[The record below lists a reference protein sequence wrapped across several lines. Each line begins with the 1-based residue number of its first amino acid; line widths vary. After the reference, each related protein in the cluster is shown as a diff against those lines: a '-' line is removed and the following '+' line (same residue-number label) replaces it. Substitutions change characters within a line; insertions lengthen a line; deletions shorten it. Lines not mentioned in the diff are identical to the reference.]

1 MNKLLNIAHA
11 VPRQFVRDYA
21 FKSDLKIKWV
31 RPEKI
36 SCIKP
41 EKSGDI
47 GKLPPLNANEILPDY
62 RNCKELEKYMWM
74 SYLTRAI
81 NINFPLLF

>member
-41 EKSGDI
+41 EKSGDL
-47 GKLPPLNANEILPDY
+47 GKLPPLSANEILPDF
-62 RNCKELEKYMWM
+62 RNSKELEKYISMQH
-74 SYLTRAI
+74 LTQATKC
-81 NINFPLLF
+81 

>member
-74 SYLTRAI
+74 PYLTRAI

>member
-1 MNKLLNIAHA
+1 MNKLLNVVHA

-41 EKSGDI
+41 EKSGDLA
-47 GKLPPLNANEILPDY
+47 KLPPLNPNEILPEYKDS
-62 RNCKELEKYMWM
+62 KELAK
-74 SYLTRAI
+74 
-81 NINFPLLF
+81 